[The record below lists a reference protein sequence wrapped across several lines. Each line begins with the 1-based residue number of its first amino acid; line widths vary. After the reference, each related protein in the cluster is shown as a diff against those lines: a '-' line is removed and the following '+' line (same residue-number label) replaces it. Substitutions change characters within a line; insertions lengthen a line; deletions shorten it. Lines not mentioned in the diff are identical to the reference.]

1 MMSRNADGTFGQG
14 PTQAFETGGKAAA
27 LLRMGVTID
36 RQDAVVA
43 FLKSAQR
50 PDGAWG
56 RKEGGSELDST
67 YRIMR
72 FLFMAKEKPDLDRLT
87 AFIAK
92 CRHSDG
98 GYGVEPGAEASLQGT
113 YYASVILRWAR
124 LLNGEPALVET
135 AGFQPL
141 FNGKDLS
148 GWDGESTLWSARDGV
163 LVGTSP
169 GIKHNEFLATSGS
182 WGDFVLKLTFR
193 MTGSE
198 SSNSGVQFR
207 SVRIPGTE
215 MSGYQADVGQNYWGC
230 LYDESRRNKILVPAS
245 EAAVKAIHK
254 DGWNQYVIDA
264 KGDHIRLYLN
274 SVQSVDYHEAESNIA
289 RAGRAAVQIHA
300 GGPMTV
306 EFKNILIQPVPTP
319 KADSSVE
326 PGFHLRTLSSEK
338 GGRKYAVS
346 LPKGYDGKTVFPVI
360 LFLHGSGER
369 GEDGILP
376 TQAGIGPAVFNNR
389 DAFPA
394 VVVYPQAKTTWRR
407 RFRRRPRGPRRPRR
421 GSEYAENRPSPRRL
435 DGPLDG
441 RLGKLGSRRGAS
453 RSVLGRRADLRS
465 R

>member
-1 MMSRNADGTFGQG
+1 MPTFRRRLRRRTRRGSQL
-14 PTQAFETGGKAAA
+14 ARH
-27 LLRMGVTID
+27 LLRVGHP
-36 RQDAVVA
+36 AA
-43 FLKSAQR
+43 GASSQR
-50 PDGAWG
+50 
-56 RKEGGSELDST
+56 R
-67 YRIMR
+67 
-72 FLFMAKEKPDLDRLT
+72 
-87 AFIAK
+87 
-92 CRHSDG
+92 
-98 GYGVEPGAEASLQGT
+98 
-113 YYASVILRWAR
+113 AR
-124 LLNGEPALVET
+124 AVET

-148 GWDGESTLWSARDGV
+148 GWDGESTLWSVRDGV

-289 RAGRAAVQIHA
+289 RSGRAAVQIHA

-376 TQAGIGPAVFNNR
+376 TQTGIGPAVFNNP
-389 DAFPA
+389 DGIPA
-394 VVVYPQAKTTWRR
+394 VVVYPQAKTTWRGADSDDAR
-407 RFRRRPRGPRRPRR
+407 AALDALDEVLSTLKTDPRRVVLTGLSMG
-421 GSEYAENRPSPRRL
+421 GSGSW
-435 DGPLDG
+435 D
-441 RLGKLGSRRGAS
+441 SRRGAS